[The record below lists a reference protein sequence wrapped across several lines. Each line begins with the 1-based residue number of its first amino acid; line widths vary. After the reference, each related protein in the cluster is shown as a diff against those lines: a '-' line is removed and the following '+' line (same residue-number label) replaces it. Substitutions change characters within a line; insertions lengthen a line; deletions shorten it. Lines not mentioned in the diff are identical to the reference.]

1 MASKNKFASIFLG
14 HYDKL
19 LALAGIV
26 FLGFAAF
33 GFVSGKASAVK
44 DADTFKRR
52 IKGLIQANPDVAD
65 VSARVEA
72 YAVPLSRIAKPV
84 QISADRE
91 RKVGF
96 FIPEMRV
103 WCVRNDCRF
112 PLSPEWTKCP
122 VCGTEQ
128 VVKPDETINADSD
141 GDGLPDDWERKYS
154 FNPQDPADAALDS
167 DGDGFTNLQE
177 FQDGTDPL
185 DAKSHRDFATLLR
198 VAKVEATVLPVM
210 FTGAS
215 RMPDGRH
222 KCTFNYKGLV
232 PATKKQ
238 ESVTMW
244 INEGD
249 AIAKPD
255 LGLDTGFKL
264 EKLNEDAEEVVNES
278 TGMRVKRPT
287 VTISRGGKTFTL
299 SQDKV
304 ANDTDYI
311 ITLVKDF
318 GDNGEIVI
326 EGGRDFKIGDKVY
339 RIVSADKV
347 ALKVV
352 IRCDADKKDV
362 TLTREGASK

>member
-1 MASKNKFASIFLG
+1 MASKNKLASVFLG
-14 HYDKL
+14 HYDKI
-19 LALAGIV
+19 LALAGIA

-33 GFVSGKASAVK
+33 GFVSGKTSAGK
-44 DADTFKRR
+44 DADAFKRR
-52 IKGLIQANPDVAD
+52 IKGLRQANPDVAD
-65 VSARVEA
+65 VSSRIEA

-84 QISADRE
+84 QISPERE

-96 FIPEMRV
+96 FIPEVRV
-103 WCVRNDCRF
+103 WCVRNDCCF

-128 VVKPDETINADSD
+128 VLKPEETLNADSD
-141 GDGLPDDWERKYS
+141 GDGMPDDWERKFG

-167 DGDGFTNLQE
+167 DGDGFSNLQE

-185 DAKSHRDFATLLR
+185 DSKSHRDFATLLR

-222 KCTFNYKGLV
+222 KCTFNYIGEN
-232 PATKKQ
+232 PATKRQ
-238 ESVTMW
+238 ESFTLW

-249 AIAKPD
+249 EIANPS
-255 LGLDTGFKL
+255 LGVKTGFKL
-264 EKLNEDAEEVVNES
+264 LKLNEDAEEVVNES
-278 TGMRVKRPT
+278 TGMRVKHPT
-287 VTISRGGKTFTL
+287 VTISRGGKVFTL

-304 ANDTDYI
+304 ANDTDYT

-339 RIVSADKV
+339 KIVSADKES
-347 ALKVV
+347 LKVV
-352 IRCDADKKDV
+352 IRCDADKSEV